1 LIENNLFHSRKILFN
16 KSIRCRKNLS
26 TLSGLNFK
34 KSNLLL
40 KEYVVNPKWSILIAV
55 VLLLTIIFTAS
66 TYITAQEPAN
76 CQPDKELCARMLRFG
91 NEAYARG
98 KYLDAKEYFRKA
110 VKADPTSLKAWRYYD
125 QAVIFG
131 LAEKVEKNANLVL
144 PDVSSRKEAVGDLSP
159 AAPPVS
165 SEKTVQPQE
174 EIGFKIVDDE
184 GC

>member
-1 LIENNLFHSRKILFN
+1 VKPNASFII
-16 KSIRCRKNLS
+16 
-26 TLSGLNFK
+26 
-34 KSNLLL
+34 
-40 KEYVVNPKWSILIAV
+40 VVV
-55 VLLLTIIFTAS
+55 FLLTIFFAAS
-66 TYITAQEPAN
+66 TYITAQDQAN
-76 CQPDKELCARMLRFG
+76 CPPDKELCARMIRFG
-91 NEAYARG
+91 TEAYARG